1 MANQLMLLLLRREVE
16 RKRLLPGDA
25 EGNPTRE
32 TMNREE
38 LIKDLKVISTLLE
51 ELAGRTEQKLKE
63 NRKIR
68 GLLKLPR
75 TVHNKARI
83 TNYIKNGTQ

>member
-1 MANQLMLLLLRREVE
+1 VANQLMLLLLRREVE
-16 RKRLLPGDA
+16 RKKLLPGDA
-25 EGNPTRE
+25 EGNPIRE

>member
-25 EGNPTRE
+25 EGNPIRE

>member
-16 RKRLLPGDA
+16 RKKLLPGDA
-25 EGNPTRE
+25 EGNPIRE

>member
-1 MANQLMLLLLRREVE
+1 VANQLMLLLLRREVE

-25 EGNPTRE
+25 EGNPTKE

-38 LIKDLKVISTLLE
+38 LIKDLKVISTLLD

-75 TVHNKARI
+75 TVHNKVRI

>member
-1 MANQLMLLLLRREVE
+1 MLLLRREVE

-38 LIKDLKVISTLLE
+38 LIKDLKVISILLD

>member
-1 MANQLMLLLLRREVE
+1 LLLLRREVE
-16 RKRLLPGDA
+16 RKKLLPGDA
-25 EGNPTRE
+25 EGNPIRE

>member
-1 MANQLMLLLLRREVE
+1 MLLLLRREVE

-25 EGNPTRE
+25 EGNPTKE

-38 LIKDLKVISTLLE
+38 LIKDLKVIATLLD

>member
-1 MANQLMLLLLRREVE
+1 MRREVE
-16 RKRLLPGDA
+16 RKKLLPGDA
-25 EGNPTRE
+25 EGNPTKE

-75 TVHNKARI
+75 TVHNKVRI

>member
-1 MANQLMLLLLRREVE
+1 MRREVE
-16 RKRLLPGDA
+16 RKKLLPGDA
-25 EGNPTRE
+25 EGNPIRE

-75 TVHNKARI
+75 TVHNKVRI

>member
-1 MANQLMLLLLRREVE
+1 MLLLRREVE
-16 RKRLLPGDA
+16 RKKLLPGDA
-25 EGNPTRE
+25 EGNPIRE

>member
-16 RKRLLPGDA
+16 RKKLLPGDA

-38 LIKDLKVISTLLE
+38 LIKDLKVISTLLD